1 MLDDNGRLV
10 KDEKKVANIFDDF
23 FVNIVPNFMINT
35 EDDFLNTT
43 NISHNPIKNAIFKYE
58 NHSNVTA
65 IRNI

>member
-1 MLDDNGRLV
+1 MLDDNGKLV

-23 FVNIVPNFMINT
+23 FANIIPNFKINT
-35 EDDFLNTT
+35 EYDFLNTT
-43 NISHNPIKNAIFKYE
+43 NISHNRIKKAIFKYE